1 MVLCCVLLMP
11 VVPSLPRFYVVFFFL
26 GFSLH
31 CRGFYDLLDYISYCG
46 RILRYEQ
53 HHFYNIEQRKIVL
66 YTVARQG

>member
-46 RILRYEQ
+46 RMLRYEQ
-53 HHFYNIEQRKIVL
+53 HHFL
-66 YTVARQG
+66 